1 MANNSVISSLET
13 YLPPKILTNDDL
25 AKIVD
30 TSDEWIVERTGI
42 RRRHLT
48 EAGEFSAN
56 IAVKAALKTLESE
69 GIDPLEIDSIIA
81 ATVSSEK
88 RTPSC
93 AVIVQ
98 EAIGAKNASAF
109 DVQAACSGFVY
120 AISISNSF
128 IKSGFCKKVL
138 TIGADALSKFVD
150 WTDRSTCV
158 LLGDGAGSCIVR
170 EADDRALCEIIDIK
184 LYADG
189 SKSGIMSI
197 ETSEK
202 NDNRGYFTMQG
213 RAVFKC
219 AIDYMYDAMKAVLA
233 KNNMTFDD
241 VDWIVPHQANR
252 RILEAMHKLNGL
264 PIEKVIITIDE
275 HANTSSA
282 SIPLA
287 LRKSINDGV
296 IKEGD
301 TVLIAAI
308 GAGLVWGAAI
318 LRMLS

>member
-1 MANNSVISSLET
+1 MDKRSIISSLET
-13 YLPPKILTNDDL
+13 YLPPKVLTNDDL
-25 AKIVD
+25 SKIVD

-42 RRRHLT
+42 KKRHIT
-48 EAGEFSAN
+48 EPGEFSAHVA
-56 IAVKAALKTLESE
+56 IKAALKTLEAE
-69 GIDPLEIDSIIA
+69 GIDPLEIDSIVV

-98 EAIGAKNASAF
+98 DAIGARNAFAF
-109 DVQAACSGFVY
+109 DVQAACGGFMHALCV
-120 AISISNSF
+120 ADSF
-128 IKSGFCKKVL
+128 IRSGSCKKVL

-158 LLGDGAGSCIVR
+158 LLGDGAGACIVK
-170 EADDRALCEIIDIK
+170 EAPDNSSSGIIDIK

-202 NDNRGYFTMQG
+202 NDSRGYFTMQG

-219 AIDYMYDAMKAVLA
+219 AVDYMYDAMVAVLT

-241 VDWIVPHQANR
+241 VDWIVPHQANK
-252 RILEAMHKLNGL
+252 RILEAMHKINGL
-264 PIEKVIITIDE
+264 PIEKVIITIEE

-287 LRKSINDGV
+287 IKKSMDDET
-296 IKEGD
+296 IKKGD
-301 TVLIAAI
+301 TLLIAAI
-308 GAGLVWGAAI
+308 GAGLVWGSAI
-318 LRMLS
+318 LRI